1 MRRKTQKR
9 DVAIDSFLSSG
20 FNFGK
25 ARMDEELLLFCFA
38 TLLVGMTR
46 RKEGLP
52 EKDIKEVM
60 IGEMPTRKRREK
72 GEKSIIFFVKE
83 SPNLHFNP
91 RL

>member
-1 MRRKTQKR
+1 MGRNTQKLSLKVMRRETQKR

-38 TLLVGMTR
+38 TLLVLVGMRR
-46 RKEGLP
+46 RKGRLP
-52 EKDIKEVM
+52 EKDIKE
-60 IGEMPTRKRREK
+60 ER
-72 GEKSIIFFVKE
+72 SIIFFVKE

>member
-1 MRRKTQKR
+1 MR
-9 DVAIDSFLSSG
+9 
-20 FNFGK
+20 
-25 ARMDEELLLFCFA
+25 
-38 TLLVGMTR
+38 R

-52 EKDIKEVM
+52 VKDIKEVM

-72 GEKSIIFFVKE
+72 GEKPIIFFVKE